1 MSWPTFAVIFGLFF
15 VTHSVPVRPS
25 VKARL
30 QRHIGQTGF
39 TVAYSFLSLIMLTA
53 LIWAAQNAPYLQLW
67 PQASWHRYVVFFGM
81 FFVCVIA
88 ALAFGRPN
96 PFSFGGARNDDYD
109 PATPGIVRISRHP
122 LLASIALWAGLHL
135 LPNGD
140 LAHAILF
147 GVFLSFAVL
156 GRWIIDQR
164 KRRLMGPSEWHALLH
179 KTRQSPLLQTP
190 ANRIGLAV
198 RIGIATGV
206 FGLLMVLHPILI
218 GASPLPV

>member
-1 MSWPTFAVIFGLFF
+1 MSCSAFAAVFGLFF
-15 VTHSVPVRPS
+15 VTHSVPVRPT

-30 QRHIGQTGF
+30 QRHLGQTGF

-53 LIWAAQNAPYLQLW
+53 LIWAAQNAPFQQLW
-67 PQASWHRYVVFFGM
+67 SQTLWQRYVVFFGM
-81 FFVCVIA
+81 FFVCLIA
-88 ALAFGRPN
+88 ALAIGRPN

-122 LLASIALWAGLHL
+122 LLAAIALWAGLHL

-140 LAHAILF
+140 LAHAIMF
-147 GVFLSFAVL
+147 GVFLSCAVL
-156 GRWIIDQR
+156 GRWIIDR
-164 KRRLMGPSEWHALLH
+164 RIKRLMGPSEWHALLR

-218 GASPLPV
+218 RASPLPV